1 MNRSQRRSTNR
12 SLRPN
17 MNQSLLRSSTNRDR
31 NQHHMPLRR
40 NMLALRG
47 KRSLRNF
54 EADVEEVD
62 VKGGRFLWM
71 KPKGPPFLV
80 FSALRE
86 SVASPV
92 MTMTEWVICDSDPA
106 DRPSSR
112 SLLRFPSDWDSD

>member
-31 NQHHMPLRR
+31 NQHPMPLRR

-54 EADVEEVD
+54 EVDVEEVD

-71 KPKGPPFLV
+71 KPKGPPFFGLYRAPRISR
-80 FSALRE
+80 FAR
-86 SVASPV
+86 
-92 MTMTEWVICDSDPA
+92 DDD
-106 DRPSSR
+106 DRVGY
-112 SLLRFPSDWDSD
+112 L